1 MLNQHGTILAE
12 LMAGSERHVV
22 AELDENGMVVDCS
35 VGFVQLLGRREKPI
49 GVAFGQL
56 FAGEQPAPSPV
67 CPAEGYQVVYV
78 RPPGIRTRLQAQ
90 VVRSASAYLVV
101 AEQLNLEQD
110 VVEKLSKL
118 NDEMTNL
125 MRELHKEKAELQ
137 RSIARI
143 RRLEGIISI
152 CSYCHRI
159 RNEQRSWQRLEAYL
173 VDHSDAQ
180 FSHGIC
186 PECFEQHFG
195 PHDE

>member
-1 MLNQHGTILAE
+1 M
-12 LMAGSERHVV
+12 
-22 AELDENGMVVDCS
+22 
-35 VGFVQLLGRREKPI
+35 
-49 GVAFGQL
+49 
-56 FAGEQPAPSPV
+56 
-67 CPAEGYQVVYV
+67 GYQVVYV
-78 RPPGIRTRLQAQ
+78 KSPGIQTQLQVQ

-110 VVEKLSKL
+110 VVQKLSKL

-137 RSIARI
+137 RSIARV
-143 RRLEGIISI
+143 RRLEGIISL

-159 RNEQRSWQRLEAYL
+159 RNEQQSWQSLEAYL

-186 PECFEQHFG
+186 PGCLERHFG
-195 PHDE
+195 PNDD